1 MKRNRQQQQHPQ
13 PRSRQSSAGDS
24 GTAPNAVTPPL
35 SSRSTPVETRSAQAR
50 PAQQL
55 PPPLDNPLS
64 EELTSPPKSG
74 ADSDTGPLNS
84 LILQEESDGGGNS
97 SESEYVL
104 SDPCTYLTNVEHQ
117 EEEDFSPTRKVSF
130 LNNEN
135 TDQFDLDG
143 LKNKKRR

>member
-1 MKRNRQQQQHPQ
+1 MKRNRQQQQQQLP
-13 PRSRQSSAGDS
+13 PCQSSAGEPV
-24 GTAPNAVTPPL
+24 TTPP
-35 SSRSTPVETRSAQAR
+35 SDRPANGEARSA
-50 PAQQL
+50 PAPPTPL

-64 EELTSPPKSG
+64 EELTSPPKSC
-74 ADSDTGPLNS
+74 AESDTGPLNS
-84 LILQEESDGGGNS
+84 LALQEESDGDGNS

-104 SDPCTYLTNVEHQ
+104 SDPCTYLSKVEYP

-135 TDQFDLDG
+135 IDQFDVDG